1 MIMAKYVII
10 QVSKNYKYAMYFP
23 CYLNKSDKG
32 SPADVQAIS
41 PVIKRNGVHL
51 CSTAISNRYLTPYVR
66 TLENVCQ

>member
-1 MIMAKYVII
+1 
-10 QVSKNYKYAMYFP
+10 MYFP

-32 SPADVQAIS
+32 SPVDVQAIS